1 MRNKN
6 KSQKQIVKNKIVNK
20 NNLQSNSPNILTP
33 PLYFFSDNAVI
44 QNMNFL
50 NVQTYLFYR

>member
-33 PLYFFSDNAVI
+33 PPL
-44 QNMNFL
+44 FL
-50 NVQTYLFYR
+50 LR